1 MAKSTTITD
10 EFKAIQTALEVLEP
24 LDETQRKFALSMIL
38 ARLGLS
44 GGTLQ
49 QSASG
54 GGGGGGGNSGGAAGG
69 AGSGQLDLS
78 NMTAKQFLAAKKP
91 TTDAERFVCLAYYLT
106 HARNSAQ
113 FKTKD
118 ITDLNG
124 EAFGGRF
131 SNPAMTANNAVNQS
145 RLLAPAGSGKRRI
158 TLLGEQLVEAL
169 PDREAVEQVRSGA
182 RQPAKKR
189 GGKKKAKKARAA
201 T

>member
-44 GGTLQ
+44 SGSLQ
-49 QSASG
+49 QSVG
-54 GGGGGGGNSGGAAGG
+54 GGGGGGGSGGGNSGG

-106 HARNSAQ
+106 HARNLTQ

-182 RQPAKKR
+182 RQPAKKK
-189 GGKKKAKKARAA
+189 GSKKKAKKAKAA

>member
-1 MAKSTTITD
+1 MAKSTTITV

-44 GGTLQ
+44 SGTLQ
-49 QSASG
+49 QSV
-54 GGGGGGGNSGGAAGG
+54 GGGGGGNSGGAAGG

-106 HARNSAQ
+106 HARNLTQ

-169 PDREAVEQVRSGA
+169 PDREAVEQVRSDA
-182 RQPAKKR
+182 RQPAKKK
-189 GGKKKAKKARAA
+189 GGKKKAKKAKAA